1 MNGKVTGGLFF
12 DNHQDAV
19 TIWNVVWAN
28 GTNYIGNGE
37 LCSATFSVIGTVED
51 GKYPITVVYDPADII
66 NQEPQSVTFEV
77 KGMTASAQTVSAQST
92 PSNPSSASAVSRA
105 QSSSPVPTSSVTAS
119 AYDSSVLSDG
129 TSAHQ
134 IQVNSQIPAPDYEA
148 SGSSGGAY
156 PLSPPSASGDLQ
168 NSAAE
173 NNPTTSP
180 ETGSETLSFE
190 QSPSSQ
196 AQIPAQSDDR
206 QKPDILTV
214 AVMVIAA
221 SALIVLTVLIIQN
234 KKKTQ

>member
-1 MNGKVTGGLFF
+1 MCLKI
-12 DNHQDAV
+12 DP
-19 TIWNVVWAN
+19 
-28 GTNYIGNGE
+28 
-37 LCSATFSVIGTVED
+37 SVSKISL
-51 GKYPITVVYDPADII
+51 PL
-66 NQEPQSVTFEV
+66 QPQSVTFEV
-77 KGMTASAQTVSAQST
+77 KGMTASAQTVSAQSA

-134 IQVNSQIPAPDYEA
+134 IQVNSQIPAPDYA
-148 SGSSGGAY
+148 NSGSNGGAY
-156 PLSPPSASGDLQ
+156 PLSPPSASGNLQ

-190 QSPSSQ
+190 QSPFSQ